1 MWFEGITHGAPKITS
16 DLFRPGLCGQSS
28 IATGSFAVP
37 EHLVVDP
44 HVSARPLP
52 TPCRGAGNRVPQ
64 SSTPS
69 TLVQIAAPTCWPTG
83 PTLLEEARDATSP
96 NPLWEAAV
104 LLETLFEHFA
114 THHVACRHSVWIQP
128 YPPAAFSTRPK
139 TLLELLPP
147 VPLWPGPSFAL
158 TQVDWL
164 DCDLSLPLASS
175 HAPPEL
181 KQRLATLPR
190 WHDHPRAAE
199 VYQLLVYTDGS
210 ATPVQPGPTP
220 CGVGLCGSGRCPGS
234 VSLCWLQF
242 TSGYASRLRIILW
255 RMPGHT
261 ARGRTVGTCMGYGL
275 DMGFGSCIRS

>member
-1 MWFEGITHGAPKITS
+1 MEPRRSPLTSSGPACAASQALRLAPLQCQSIWLLIRMFLPVLFPHPAVVQATGCPSRAPLARWFRLPPRHAGRL
-16 DLFRPGLCGQSS
+16 DLPCWRRPVMLPRQTPFGRRQCCSRHFSS
-28 IATGSFAVP
+28 ILQLS
-37 EHLVVDP
+37 
-44 HVSARPLP
+44 R
-52 TPCRGAGNRVPQ
+52 
-64 SSTPS
+64 
-69 TLVQIAAPTCWPTG
+69 
-83 PTLLEEARDATSP
+83 
-96 NPLWEAAV
+96 
-104 LLETLFEHFA
+104 
-114 THHVACRHSVWIQP
+114 HHVACRHSVWIQP

-210 ATPVQPGPTP
+210 ATPGQPGPTP
-220 CGVGLCGSGRCPGS
+220 CGVGLCGLGRCPGS

-242 TSGYASRLRIILW
+242 TSGYANRLRIILW

>member
-1 MWFEGITHGAPKITS
+1 M
-16 DLFRPGLCGQSS
+16 
-28 IATGSFAVP
+28 
-37 EHLVVDP
+37 
-44 HVSARPLP
+44 
-52 TPCRGAGNRVPQ
+52 
-64 SSTPS
+64 
-69 TLVQIAAPTCWPTG
+69 
-83 PTLLEEARDATSP
+83 
-96 NPLWEAAV
+96 

-210 ATPVQPGPTP
+210 AT
-220 CGVGLCGSGRCPGS
+220 GS

-242 TSGYASRLRIILW
+242 TSGYANRLRIILW
-255 RMPGHT
+255 RMPGPT

-275 DMGFGSCIRS
+275 DMGFGSCVRS